1 MALIALY
8 LAAAATIKVDGFPQ
22 RVPAGVVYACEA
34 EVGEPY
40 NWPDYTDEKWEHF
53 TDCVNWRLQK

>member
-8 LAAAATIKVDGFPQ
+8 LAATATIKVDGFPHP
-22 RVPAGVVYACEA
+22 VPAGVVYACEA

-40 NWPDYTDEKWEHF
+40 NWPDYTDGQWEHF
-53 TDCVNWRLQK
+53 TDCVNYRLK